1 MELRN
6 FFRNSLGLAI
16 FGVAKG
22 DYDSAQLCFTT
33 AGMPDPVWLDLD
45 VLDGPTY
52 WIHTND
58 RDHNAGTQDYSHS
71 VKDAERLKIVAPTL
85 AFLEQKFEQ
94 ATQSGS
100 VIKVKA
106 ILRGKDREPM
116 EIEADSTS
124 WKWPSYYIE

>member
-33 AGMPDPVWLDLD
+33 DGMPDPVWLDLD
-45 VLDGPTY
+45 ILDGPTY

-58 RDHNAGTQDYSHS
+58 RDHNAGTQDYSLS
-71 VKDAERLKIVAPTL
+71 VKNADRLKIVAPTL
-85 AFLEQKFEQ
+85 SFLEQKFEQ
-94 ATQSGS
+94 AKQSGG

-106 ILRGKDREPM
+106 ILRGKVREPM
-116 EIEADSTS
+116 EMEADSTS

>member
-22 DYDSAQLCFTT
+22 DYTAAQLCFTT
-33 AGMPDPVWLDLD
+33 EGMPDPVWLDLD
-45 VLDGPTY
+45 VLPGPVY

-58 RDHNAGTQDYSHS
+58 RDHNAGTQDYSHNS
-71 VKDAERLKIVAPTL
+71 KNRERSKIVAPTL
-85 AFLEQKFEQ
+85 AFLEQKFVQ
-94 ATQSGS
+94 AKQSGA

-106 ILRGKDREPM
+106 ILSNKDREPM
-116 EIEADSTS
+116 VIEADSTA
-124 WKWPSYYIE
+124 WKWPSYYID